1 MYTQII
7 VKIKHR
13 HVMHYGSRTKQNYKT
28 KFMLNFV
35 KQKHRYKSLNQY
47 LKYEVKHKLL

>member
-13 HVMHYGSRTKQNYKT
+13 HIMHHGSI
-28 KFMLNFV
+28 
-35 KQKHRYKSLNQY
+35 
-47 LKYEVKHKLL
+47 